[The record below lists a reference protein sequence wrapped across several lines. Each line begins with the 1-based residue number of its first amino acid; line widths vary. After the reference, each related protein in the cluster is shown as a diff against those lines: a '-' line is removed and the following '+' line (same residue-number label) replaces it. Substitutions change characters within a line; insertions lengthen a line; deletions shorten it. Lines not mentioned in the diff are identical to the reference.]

1 MNKTDDYMLT
11 TYDNPY
17 NPFTNFERWFKE
29 DLFLGHDTCGWL
41 AREANTSSILGD
53 EVNEEEI
60 NDAMDRIVEMEP
72 TIYKKVLASDYL
84 KDE

>member
-1 MNKTDDYMLT
+1 MDNSKDYMLT

-17 NPFTNFERWFKE
+17 NPFTDFERWFKE
-29 DLFLGHDTCGWL
+29 DTILGHDTCGWL
-41 AREANTSSILGD
+41 AREASPSSVLSD

-72 TIYKKVLASDYL
+72 TMYKKVLASDYL